1 VKGAILFKKWFGASK
16 VREDEKTPLVVYHG
30 TTHDFPSFTVERG
43 NIENYWGAGF
53 YFSSSAEDA
62 SDNYAGEG
70 PDLTA
75 RIERA
80 ADNMELELEDELN
93 PEGTREGAIKARQ
106 IALERAR
113 TMLKGTHEGAVLP
126 VYLKIV
132 KPLVL
137 GAPHGL
143 DYVGSLKET
152 MWTPEQSAKFG
163 QYVLEEAGAFDDAK
177 DFFGSDFEE
186 FIFDYDRRAEDV
198 IQTLKTDE
206 AITYATDETGTLAS
220 SEILGR
226 AIRRMGYDGII
237 DRAVSKRFQNMGL
250 SYNDV
255 HFILWTPEQVKSVFN
270 KGTWNPK
277 DPAISN
283 GEKAR
288 VARCGGR
295 LVRYGAKGVKVMP
308 GTPKGDAY
316 CARSLGQMRDH
327 PEAAADPCSPLRLSR
342 KRWACKGAVSM
353 KTNPASDEGDVA
365 LPSDIITLAPNP
377 TPFGD
382 VVFESDVKENG
393 ITREGIVPLADIIR
407 ELEGVS
413 LDAGSEGLARLI
425 ARLRAFKPKGITP
438 TWKRA
443 RDKMV
448 SWLEAGMPMPDSD
461 RLGAANEIAVKLRG
475 SRAVCFSIFAQ
486 GNSKLPYLAFST
498 LPGVTCPGA
507 GECLVAA
514 GRKHDPRRR
523 LNGGWCYSFKAWRY
537 PDAFFR
543 QLGNTILIRSEKG
556 RAHIAK
562 VFSLWAETR
571 ARIAGGETVR
581 LYVDGDM
588 DSVETLKFWMDRCK
602 AHPHVRAY
610 GYSKS
615 WHLFLRYDK
624 LGYGWPS
631 NYVMNLSEGSRF
643 ASIAG
648 IREEM
653 LKLPVVRE
661 DFGVVVMPEKVVQNI
676 VRIGR
681 DEPNGVWAAI
691 SRLEDRASRTADEA
705 EKSKLQLI
713 VGDWKEIAGKIEKG
727 EKVSYV
733 PDEFWSR
740 NPEYTATVSAE
751 AEKKY
756 GKGNFFVC
764 PGKCGNCL
772 GNGRHACGDLRLKK
786 PIVIGIH

>member
-1 VKGAILFKKWFGASK
+1 MKGATLFKKWFGASK
-16 VREDEKTPLVVYHG
+16 VRETATAPLVVYHG
-30 TTHDFPSFTVERG
+30 TTHDFPSFTVERA
-43 NIENYWGAGF
+43 NPENYWGSGF
-53 YFSSSAEDA
+53 YFTTSAEDA
-62 SDNYAGEG
+62 GDNYAGEG
-70 PDLTA
+70 PDLTQ
-75 RIERA
+75 RIDTMAEKI
-80 ADNMELELEDELN
+80 ADRLEDAAEDAITVAQRRQFF
-93 PEGTREGAIKARQ
+93 EKGREEARKILKGSHGGAI
-106 IALERAR
+106 
-113 TMLKGTHEGAVLP
+113 LP

-137 GAPHGL
+137 GAPYGL
-143 DYVGSLKET
+143 NSVGSLKET
-152 MWTPEQSAKFG
+152 VWSPEKAAEFG

-177 DFFGSDFEE
+177 DFFASDFEE
-186 FIFDYDRRAEDV
+186 FIADSERRAEDV
-198 IQTLKTDE
+198 IETLKNDE
-206 AITYATDETGTLAS
+206 SITYATDENGLLMT

-237 DRAVSKRFQNMGL
+237 DRAVAKRFPNMML
-250 SYNDV
+250 SYNDA
-255 HFILWTPEQVKSVFN
+255 HFIVWTPEQIKSVFN
-270 KGTWNPK
+270 RGTWNPK
-277 DPAISN
+277 DPVISN
-283 GEKAR
+283 GDKAR

-295 LVRYGAKGVKVMP
+295 TVRYGAKGAKVMP

-327 PEAAADPCSPLRLSR
+327 PEAAKDPCSPLRLSR
-342 KRWACKGAVSM
+342 KRWACEGAKSV
-353 KTNPASDEGDVA
+353 KTNPIEDEGNVA
-365 LPSDIITLAPNP
+365 LPADIITLAPNP

-382 VVFESDVKENG
+382 VVFEPDVKENG

-413 LDAGSEGLARLI
+413 IEAGSEGLARLI

-443 RDKMV
+443 RDKMIR
-448 SWLEAGMPMPDSD
+448 WLEAGMPMPSSD
-461 RLGAANEIAVKLRG
+461 RLGTANEIVVNLRG

-643 ASIAG
+643 ATIAG

-681 DEPNGVWAAI
+681 GEPNGVWAAI
-691 SRLEDRASRTADEA
+691 SRLEERASRTADES

-713 VGDWKEIAGKIEKG
+713 VADWKAIALKIKKG